1 MSNTLQPNSLG
12 NNNPQRVRKEAR
24 PFITDASFHIKELE
38 ISLNTKCNLRC
49 VNCGFKIPNQPS
61 PTSASDG
68 NDEHVDSLVHLKRLG
83 LRIGKIVLVGGEIAF
98 HPSLNVDI
106 KRIKAVSIADQIE
119 VVTNGLYPQGFDRET
134 LELIDSLVISDYV
147 RTKSFESIWK
157 RYVVSLSNDVDLSFR
172 RKDSWDDWHTP
183 VQMTTSATKQAWDT
197 CFYRNYDVTL
207 ERGRLFSCSRI
218 AKNQK
223 DNEGLKVSTL
233 ISLSEIGGYL
243 NSTIPRPSCSSCSP
257 VAGLPPVEVAKQPNN
272 KPIKLSQRAIAHMK
286 QSAQG
291 VGNV

>member
-1 MSNTLQPNSLG
+1 MNDILKSNSLG
-12 NNNPQRVRKEAR
+12 NNSPNRVKIEAH
-24 PFITDASFHIKELE
+24 PFITNGPVHIKELE

-49 VNCGFKIPNQPS
+49 INCGFRIPEQPS
-61 PTSASDG
+61 PTTTGLDSR
-68 NDEHVDSLVHLKRLG
+68 EHVDSLDHLKNLG
-83 LRIGKIVLVGGEIAF
+83 LRVGKIVLVGGEIAF
-98 HPSLNVDI
+98 KSSLNTDI
-106 KRIKAVSIADQIE
+106 RQIKEVAISDQIE
-119 VVTNGLYPQGFDRET
+119 VVTNGLHPQGLDRET
-134 LELIDSLVISDYV
+134 FQLIDSLVISDYV
-147 RTKSFESIWK
+147 RTDSFEKIWQE
-157 RYVVSLSNDVDLSFR
+157 YVTSLCEDVSLSFR
-172 RKDSWDDWHTP
+172 RKDSWDDWFTP
-183 VQMTTSATKQAWDT
+183 VQMNPVETQKAWNT